1 MGRGGFGEVFKGRLP
16 FEYGKR
22 RVAVKRCRQQNDV
35 DKLRADTEQE
45 LRIARMTLV
54 RNEGTAPGAH
64 PNLVQ
69 LLGYCTQ
76 PQALV
81 YEWVGGGDLK
91 SILGDPGRLADFT
104 LYQRVQCFRGMARG
118 L

>member
-1 MGRGGFGEVFKGRLP
+1 M
-16 FEYGKR
+16 KR
-22 RVAVKRCRQQNDV
+22 SRHQNDV
-35 DKLRADTEQE
+35 NKLGADTEQE
-45 LRIARMTLV
+45 LRIVRMTLA
-54 RNEGTAPGAH
+54 RNEGRAPGAH